1 MRKGAA
7 AKQKTKSNLA
17 VNVYREFF
25 DLIRIG
31 KKKEE
36 NREVTDYWRR
46 RLEGRKYEEVHF
58 RNGYLA
64 NAPFMRVE
72 WKGVRTIRLNGR
84 RLYAIKLGRVLQ
96 VKDKKK

>member
-1 MRKGAA
+1 MSKAA
-7 AKQKTKSNLA
+7 RTKQKAKSNLA

-25 DLIRIG
+25 DLIRVG

-36 NREVTDYWRR
+36 YREMTDYWRR
-46 RLEGRKYEEVHF
+46 RLEGRKYQEVHF

-64 NAPFMRVE
+64 DAPFMRVE
-72 WKGVRTIRLNGR
+72 WKGVRTIRRNGR

-96 VKDKKK
+96 VKNKKK